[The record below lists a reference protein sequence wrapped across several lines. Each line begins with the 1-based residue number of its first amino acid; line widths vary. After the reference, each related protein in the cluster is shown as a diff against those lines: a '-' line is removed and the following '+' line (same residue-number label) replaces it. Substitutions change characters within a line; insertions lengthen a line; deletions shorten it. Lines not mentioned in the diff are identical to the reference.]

1 MYGAD
6 LLFAPIY
13 RQGETERAVYLPE
26 GDWVN
31 VLTHEAFLA
40 VKALSAMHSL
50 MNSSLSQ
57 GRAVTLLTAS
67 E

>member
-13 RQGETERAVYLPE
+13 RQGETERAVYLPV

-31 VLTHEAFLA
+31 VLTHEAFSGGQSIICHAQLDEFIA
-40 VKALSAMHSL
+40 FA
-50 MNSSLSQ
+50 
-57 GRAVTLLTAS
+57 RAGSDVINCF
-67 E
+67 